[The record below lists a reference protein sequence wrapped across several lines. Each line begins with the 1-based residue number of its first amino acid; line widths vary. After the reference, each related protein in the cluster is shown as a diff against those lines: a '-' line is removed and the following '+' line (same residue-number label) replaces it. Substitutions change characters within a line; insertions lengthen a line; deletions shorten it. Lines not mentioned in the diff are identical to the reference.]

1 MSEEKE
7 IEGKTTT
14 TGKQSSAG
22 IVGRFLSVFDVM
34 GEHSMKQIVLSLTL
48 HFVFVVVGVS
58 AYREQQFGRAICA
71 KNK

>member
-7 IEGKTTT
+7 IEEKKAT

-34 GEHSMKQIVLSLTL
+34 GEHSMKQIVLSLPFILFLLLLAFL
-48 HFVFVVVGVS
+48 HIANNRCV
-58 AYREQQFGRAICA
+58 
-71 KNK
+71 